1 MIGALLNHR
10 YRINAGS
17 GVIYRAH
24 DLFEQCGASRDA
36 HRVFEELDTPA

>member
-1 MIGALLNHR
+1 MIGVLLSRR

-24 DLFEQCGASRDA
+24 DPFEQCGASPNA
-36 HRVFEELDTPA
+36 HRVLEEPGTPA